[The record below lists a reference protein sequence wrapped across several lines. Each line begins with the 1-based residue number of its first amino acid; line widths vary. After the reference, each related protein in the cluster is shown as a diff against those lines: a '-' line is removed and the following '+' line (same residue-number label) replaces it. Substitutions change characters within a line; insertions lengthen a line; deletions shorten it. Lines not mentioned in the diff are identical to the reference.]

1 VVPEKTLR
9 FAVGS
14 PWAPFSAVWRLV
26 GGKDP
31 FLGCYRQGMGLFK
44 ISIHPDDTLF
54 GFTAQSGVK
63 FEHGSRIDKA
73 WPRPPEFHPGWT
85 LGPSIL
91 VPRTSIGARALRED
105 LHPTTSWV
113 RAPREGEAVFFR
125 VVLEAPGGAPDGA
138 IMEPGQV
145 ALGSVKERR
154 SGGEVWVI
162 AGRRPLTPEFR
173 STCEGILADP
183 ANRMELVGAPNP
195 DRPPGS
201 LLWVNRDDVQPRIVD
216 LPAPILGSNR

>member
-1 VVPEKTLR
+1 VQMVSKTFR

-26 GGKDP
+26 GDKDP

-44 ISIHPDDTLF
+44 ISIHPNDTLF
-54 GFTAQSGVK
+54 GLTEQSGAM
-63 FEHGSRIDKA
+63 FENGSRIDKA

-85 LGPSIL
+85 IGPSIL
-91 VPRTSIGARALRED
+91 VPRTSIGARALREE
-105 LHPTTSWV
+105 LHPSIAWV

-125 VVLEAPGGAPDGA
+125 VVLETPGGAPDGE

-154 SGGEVWVI
+154 FGGEVWVI
-162 AGRRPLTPEFR
+162 AGRRPVTMDFR
-173 STCEGILADP
+173 LECERLLADP
-183 ANRMELVGAPNP
+183 ANQVRMRPIPN
-195 DRPPGS
+195 RPTGS
-201 LLWVNRDDVQPRIVD
+201 LLCINRDDIQPRVIY
-216 LPAPILGSNR
+216 LPMPIG